1 MARYEIAPTR
11 TNLAR
16 LKADLAFA
24 YEGHELLEQKR
35 DILML
40 ELKQLAA
47 RAVEAQKRLDATM
60 AEAYQAL
67 TEAQMADG
75 VTVVHAI
82 GQSATVVPDM
92 ELRERRVMGVG
103 IPAVEW
109 PVDGAA
115 LDYDPYATSVWT
127 DEAVVRFREVL
138 KAVREVA
145 QTRIA
150 VIRLARAIQKTIRRV
165 NALEKVLIPD
175 YQETVQYIRDSL
187 EESDRQALFN
197 LKLVKKRLGAEHK

>member
-11 TNLAR
+11 TNLTR
-16 LKADLAFA
+16 LKGDLAFA

-47 RAVEAQKRLDATM
+47 AAVTAQQRLD
-60 AEAYQAL
+60 EAIARAYRAL
-67 TEAQMADG
+67 AEAQMADG
-75 VTVVHAI
+75 MVGVFSV
-82 GQSATVVPDM
+82 GQATVQAP
-92 ELRERRVMGVG
+92 ELTAKERRVMGVG
-103 IPAVEW
+103 IPSTDW
-109 PVDGAA
+109 PLDGAT
-115 LDYDPYATSVWT
+115 LESTPIATSVWT
-127 DEAVVRFREVL
+127 DEAAVRFHEAL
-138 KAVREVA
+138 KAVHDLA

-175 YQETVQYIRDSL
+175 YQETVQYIQDSL
-187 EESDRQALFN
+187 EEADRQALFN
-197 LKLVKKRLGAEHK
+197 LKLVKKRLTP